1 MASQKIK
8 RALFQILIICLGFG
22 CASSSNKLRIVQR
35 LVLSAILTGF
45 RKLRWL
51 AINQNRIFYFL
62 QKFSD

>member
-8 RALFQILIICLGFG
+8 RALFQILIICLGLVVLVLQI
-22 CASSSNKLRIVQR
+22 KLRIVQR